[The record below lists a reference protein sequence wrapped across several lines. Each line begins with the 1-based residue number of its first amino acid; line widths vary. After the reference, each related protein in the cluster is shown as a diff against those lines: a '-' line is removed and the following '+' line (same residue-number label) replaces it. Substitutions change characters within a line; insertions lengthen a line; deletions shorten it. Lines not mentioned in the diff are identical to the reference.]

1 MAWIDTIAW
10 DEADGT
16 LRAAYDWQAAALG
29 EPAEFTM
36 LGSLYPEIV
45 EERLR
50 LYRTVEQCPSGLSPV
65 ERQTAAFVAST
76 LNATAHCASGLRLK
90 LTSLGVDGATLDA
103 IASAPG
109 DVATGDPR
117 LDAICAHAAKLTAH
131 PQDMAEGD
139 LDALRA
145 HGLTDLDLL
154 DLNNMVAYYCY
165 INRVVMGL
173 GVRSLM
179 TTTHEA
185 TRAIPQDDRPG
196 TGDPSS
202 GHSSTGHHS

>member
-1 MAWIDTIAW
+1 MSWIRTISW
-10 DEADGT
+10 DEADGQ
-16 LRAAYDWQAAALG
+16 LREAYDWQAAALG

-36 LGSLYPEIV
+36 LGSLYPPIV

-50 LYRTVEQCPSGLSPV
+50 LYRAVEGCPSGLTQI
-65 ERQTAAFVAST
+65 ERQAAAYVTSL
-76 LNATAHCASGLRLK
+76 LNGTDHCASGLRLK
-90 LTSLGVDGATLDA
+90 LASLGLPAITLDA
-103 IASAPG
+103 IEADPAAVS
-109 DVATGDPR
+109 TGDAR
-117 LDAICAHAAKLTAH
+117 FDAVCGHAAKLTGR
-131 PQDMAEGD
+131 PTEMTEGD

-173 GVRSLM
+173 GLRSTM

-185 TRAIPQDDRPG
+185 TRAVPG
-196 TGDPSS
+196 EPHPS
-202 GHSSTGHHS
+202 